1 MKENYQENF
10 SLFVFTGVAAK
21 CLLHKKNTCPFRA
34 QGGFLQPLVVKMN
47 ITIMNSEETETDK
60 RRRNL
65 RHFSRYKTQER
76 NTFRSDLEN

>member
-34 QGGFLQPLVVKMN
+34 QPLVVKMN

-65 RHFSRYKTQER
+65 RHFSSYKTQER